1 MRREYDEEKL
11 HSYIRDNHLE
21 NYMSADIF
29 TISELL
35 LFDKNDYLVQAGYPA
50 DYLCFLV
57 NGEVIISSC
66 STNDKN
72 TCISYC
78 HQFTIIGEAA
88 SLWQ

>member
-35 LFDKNDYLVQAGYPA
+35 LFDKMII
-50 DYLCFLV
+50 LCRPD
-57 NGEVIISSC
+57 IPP
-66 STNDKN
+66 T
-72 TCISYC
+72 TCV
-78 HQFTIIGEAA
+78 
-88 SLWQ
+88 SL